1 VAYQDVPLR
10 HVPTL
15 QVSPDALDT
24 AVKEIDEV
32 RGNYTAA
39 QGAVVDDLHQ
49 TSGVLSGWQIGAACT
64 HLEQAWG
71 EDFKVFDRNLKALG
85 EALSACVTAYRNQD
99 EVSATAFW
107 YLK

>member
-39 QGAVVDDLHQ
+39 QG
-49 TSGVLSGWQIGAACT
+49 GGG
-64 HLEQAWG
+64 G
-71 EDFKVFDRNLKALG
+71 
-85 EALSACVTAYRNQD
+85 
-99 EVSATAFW
+99 
-107 YLK
+107 